1 MSNAEQKK
9 QAVARAAI
17 EYVEYDDIIG
27 VGTGSTVDYFI
38 EYLKP
43 LKNKISGTVA
53 SSISTKEKLE
63 ANGIRVLDLNQVSDI
78 PIYIDGADEVNSNLQ
93 LIKGGGGALTREKII
108 AGASQKFLCIVDESK
123 LVDVLGKFPLP
134 IEVLPMARSFVAREI
149 IKIKGM
155 PIWRE
160 ELITD
165 NGNIILDI
173 NHLDIIEP
181 IKLEKELN
189 QIPGLVTVG
198 LFAARG
204 ADKVLVSN
212 DNEVTELKKI
222 NL

>member
-1 MSNAEQKK
+1 MSNTEQKK

-43 LKNKISGTVA
+43 LKNKISGTIA

-63 ANGIRVLDLNQVSDI
+63 ANGIRVLDLNEVSDI
-78 PIYIDGADEVNSNLQ
+78 PIYIDGADEVNPNLQ

-108 AGASQKFLCIVDESK
+108 AGASNKFLCIVDESK
-123 LVDVLGKFPLP
+123 VVDVLGKFPLP

-189 QIPGLVTVG
+189 QIPGVVTVG

-212 DNEVTELKKI
+212 DNDVIELK
-222 NL
+222 N

>member
-1 MSNAEQKK
+1 MSNSEQKK

-63 ANGIRVLDLNQVSDI
+63 ANGIRVLDLNEVSDI

-134 IEVLPMARSFVAREI
+134 LEVLPMARSFVAREI

-155 PIWRE
+155 PAWRE
-160 ELITD
+160 GLITD

-189 QIPGLVTVG
+189 QIPGVVTVG

-212 DNEVTELKKI
+212 DKEVIELKKD
-222 NL
+222 

>member
-1 MSNAEQKK
+1 
-9 QAVARAAI
+9 
-17 EYVEYDDIIG
+17 
-27 VGTGSTVDYFI
+27 
-38 EYLKP
+38 
-43 LKNKISGTVA
+43 VA

-63 ANGIRVLDLNQVSDI
+63 SNGIRVLDLNEVSDI

-134 IEVLPMARSFVAREI
+134 LEVLPMARSFVAREI

-155 PIWRE
+155 PVWRE
-160 ELITD
+160 GLITD

-189 QIPGLVTVG
+189 QIPGVVTVG

-212 DNEVTELKKI
+212 DDEVKELKKI

>member
-1 MSNAEQKK
+1 MSKADQKK
-9 QAVARAAI
+9 QVVARAAI
-17 EYVEYDDIIG
+17 EYIEYDDVVG

-63 ANGIRVLDLNQVSDI
+63 ANGIRVLDLNEVSDI

-108 AGASQKFLCIVDESK
+108 AGASQNFLCIVDESK
-123 LVDVLGKFPLP
+123 VVDVLGKFPLP
-134 IEVLPMARSFVAREI
+134 LEVLPMARSFVAREI

-155 PIWRE
+155 PAWRE
-160 ELITD
+160 GLITD

-189 QIPGLVTVG
+189 QIPGVVTVG

-212 DNEVTELKKI
+212 DKEVIELKKD
-222 NL
+222 

>member
-63 ANGIRVLDLNQVSDI
+63 ANGIRVLDLNEVSDI
-78 PIYIDGADEVNSNLQ
+78 PIYIDGADEVNPNLQ

-108 AGASQKFLCIVDESK
+108 AGASHKFLCIVDECK
-123 LVDVLGKFPLP
+123 VVDVLGKFPLP

-189 QIPGLVTVG
+189 QIPGVVTVG

-212 DNEVTELKKI
+212 DNDVIELK
-222 NL
+222 N